1 MELQANYDFRVDNTS
16 ICRRLKVDDP
26 SLTRLTVS
34 ILVDCPGLIAPAF
47 PGGSSGPSNLHSVSR
62 RIRSV
67 VSAICG
73 EKKRIEVDTKILRDL
88 TQLGTDIE
96 KNTHLKKLIL
106 RVDSSSSGD
115 HDIDLLD
122 AEQIITAIEKF
133 NVICMRLSHN
143 TSIEHLSLC
152 HFNLFDSIDSL
163 GPRSGDVYDSL
174 SGFIEQSTSLKS
186 IQISR
191 FNRTRNG
198 GNPTVNSALSI
209 HPLRP
214 LLLSLSNRRTPL
226 EKLTLFN
233 NRLND
238 ISIRELADV
247 FSRKPELTPLEIEL
261 NDNLIGSEGCLSFA
275 KLLSDSKCSAKK
287 VDLSGNAGINDNC
300 AKELSD
306 RLKNNNQ
313 IEKLWLCG
321 TSITTEG
328 WNEFETLVCNICT
341 SGHTSST
348 MATFQSKHSLSSLG
362 HFSFEKEALLS
373 PRLLKY
379 LKCNELKDIG
389 QVARKKILWNHFN
402 ISHSARQ
409 DGLDELFGDDT
420 EPLAHLPHVLSW
432 LAKGD
437 PHGNSKTCNLN
448 FLEDEEKMRITALYS
463 AVLRLPSVFSR
474 S

>member
-106 RVDSSSSGD
+106 RVDSPSSGDHDITLSDAEQIIAAIEKFKVICMRLSHNTLIEHLSLCHFNLFDSIDSLGPRSGDVYNSLKGFIEQSVDSSSSGD

-198 GNPTVNSALSI
+198 RNPTVNRAHSI

-238 ISIRELADV
+238 MSIRELADV

-261 NDNLIGSEGCLSFA
+261 NDNSIGSEGCLSFA

-328 WNEFETLVCNICT
+328 W
-341 SGHTSST
+341 
-348 MATFQSKHSLSSLG
+348 
-362 HFSFEKEALLS
+362 
-373 PRLLKY
+373 
-379 LKCNELKDIG
+379 
-389 QVARKKILWNHFN
+389 
-402 ISHSARQ
+402 
-409 DGLDELFGDDT
+409 
-420 EPLAHLPHVLSW
+420 
-432 LAKGD
+432 
-437 PHGNSKTCNLN
+437 
-448 FLEDEEKMRITALYS
+448 
-463 AVLRLPSVFSR
+463 
-474 S
+474 